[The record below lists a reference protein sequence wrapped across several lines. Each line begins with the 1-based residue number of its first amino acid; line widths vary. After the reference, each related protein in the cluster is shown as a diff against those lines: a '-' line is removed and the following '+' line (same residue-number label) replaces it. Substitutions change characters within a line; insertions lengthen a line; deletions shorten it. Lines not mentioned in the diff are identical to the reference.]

1 MSKKICKEN
10 SLLRQWR
17 SQVSASGN
25 IPQTT
30 LRSNAGGIFSANEI
44 QLPHE
49 SSLAVFR
56 TDATEQT
63 GGRREARSAIADF
76 ICARAHQKTW
86 AAFTRELQVISILS
100 YHNTKAAG
108 FRFRF

>member
-17 SQVSASGN
+17 SQVSASGK
-25 IPQTT
+25 ISQTT
-30 LRSNAGGIFSANEI
+30 PRSDAAFIFSANEI

-49 SSLAVFR
+49 FSR
-56 TDATEQT
+56 TAFGTL
-63 GGRREARSAIADF
+63 
-76 ICARAHQKTW
+76 AHQKTSV
-86 AAFTRELQVISILS
+86 AIARALQVISILS

-108 FRFRF
+108 FRSRS